1 MIGRNLKKVIIVDNL
16 KENFCWQKENGIQI
30 KEFND
35 DPEDEELLRL
45 ADILTHI
52 ANSGTEDVRI

>member
-1 MIGRNLKKVIIVDNL
+1 MNKVIIVDNL

-52 ANSGTEDVRI
+52 ANTGTEDVRI